1 MELNMV
7 VAVLVVLT
15 LLVGS
20 GLVLLM
26 TMLRR
31 QRELQ
36 NDSISNR
43 STLNTLVTDLAHLR
57 SGQMEG
63 REAMKSLEA
72 ASKLADGRIGELVLE
87 VGRIGDQ
94 QHALLAASSLIES
107 QFLPALRPSDFL
119 AHVSF
124 EEFFAPPDI
133 VVDAEKPT
141 AKDKAWLSWLLG
153 SSEFGIKVFESVKTL
168 TERYGEF
175 SPELAEKLA
184 SGAAKLME
192 STEGARWVV
201 VQSGKIIGHGV
212 MRTGA
217 ILAHQAA
224 SVFSS
229 ITLAAYI
236 LVARD
241 TQKQLKSMNAVLRSL
256 ADEALWLRQ
265 SKLES
270 TYESLR
276 RVSQSGFALDRGTV
290 LHLIKE
296 LHELRSFLR
305 RKILAETPHI
315 QEPGLLKGFFQRGKT
330 EEARRKFF
338 DKFHIEL
345 LQAHQVFRLEAF
357 AVSLLNDPKMEAA
370 FVRAVEEEAA
380 RLELMHDAME
390 KSWLG
395 DQKHREEEVRP
406 AILAEVSDL
415 ARLYNRGLSDAR
427 TIVIE
432 QEEEIHA

>member
-1 MELNMV
+1 
-7 VAVLVVLT
+7 
-15 LLVGS
+15 
-20 GLVLLM
+20 
-26 TMLRR
+26 
-31 QRELQ
+31 
-36 NDSISNR
+36 
-43 STLNTLVTDLAHLR
+43 
-57 SGQMEG
+57 
-63 REAMKSLEA
+63 
-72 ASKLADGRIGELVLE
+72 
-87 VGRIGDQ
+87 
-94 QHALLAASSLIES
+94 
-107 QFLPALRPSDFL
+107 
-119 AHVSF
+119 
-124 EEFFAPPDI
+124 
-133 VVDAEKPT
+133 
-141 AKDKAWLSWLLG
+141 LLG
-153 SSEFGIKVFESVKTL
+153 SSEFAIKVFDSVKTL

-175 SPELAEKLA
+175 SPELTKKLA

-201 VQSGKIIGHGV
+201 TENGKIIGQGV

-217 ILAHQAA
+217 TLAHGAA
-224 SVFSS
+224 SIFSS
-229 ITLAAYI
+229 VTLAAHI

-256 ADEALWLRQ
+256 GDEAVWLRQ

-315 QEPGLLKGFFQRGKT
+315 EEPGMLKGFFQRGKT

-338 DKFHIEL
+338 DKFRIEL

-357 AVSLLNDPKMEAA
+357 AVSLLNDSKMENA
-370 FVRAVEEEAA
+370 FVRAVEEEAE

-395 DQKHREEEVRP
+395 DREQRVEEARP
-406 AILAEVSDL
+406 AILDEVFDL

-427 TIVIE
+427 TIVI
-432 QEEEIHA
+432 QQNEEVHA